1 MKKLLT
7 SAISL
12 LIILLLVAPTCL
24 SVVSFAADT
33 SEEANIW
40 DKLTPAYMKASFS
53 TIDDRLKGTEDIAGM
68 ECRLVLGGYAIYI
81 DPLTGEVVC
90 LKLKAPDAE
99 GNYEMTEDGIYAY
112 DGYYCTNPF
121 AIGRSESA
129 TKSSAIKKSPT
140 SDSVKQTLYSQL
152 LLKYTENSNEVE
164 LSSFK
169 DAALNNQIIVKNIRN
184 GIRVEYTLGREEV
197 SYLVPRRIRYDKYLD
212 LLYQIAQNSTSKKE
226 KKSFAA
232 FYSLYAISADQLT
245 YELDQSTMTDEVRDF
260 FYTTREEGKIL
271 HEGKGSEFGVQWGLL
286 PAYVERVNSESNK
299 TLNER
304 KENYPFITQFA
315 FMVCDSTIQSSD
327 LKRLEQLIKLNTN
340 YSKEQMNIDHAETE
354 YTGSDKI
361 PALFKM
367 AIEYTI
373 NQYGLQ
379 IRLNAGNIR
388 FDNSNY
394 KLSNI
399 SFLPYGGA
407 ADTNNEGFI
416 FSPDGS
422 GTIIRLE
429 DILGT
434 QFTSTSSMYGQDQV
448 YHTVSGANK
457 ETMRFPGFG
466 IVETITTKEEYT
478 VDEPYVD
485 ENGDEQIETVTKT
498 RDIKNSH
505 GYFGLITEGASLS
518 RLTVANGG
526 ALHMFA
532 SVYTSFNPRPKD
544 SYALEGGISAGTNAM
559 WTVESKRRYSGDFKL
574 QIFILDNDH
583 SNHVGMAT
591 VYRNYLENEGFIERI
606 KEDTTN
612 PDIPL
617 YLQTLGALEV
627 SKTFLGIPYESMTA
641 LTSFARVKEILEML
655 KTNNVN
661 NVKVI
666 LQGITK
672 GGLIPYVPTEFE
684 IEKVLEEG
692 HDDVDGVTFT
702 ELVKYA
708 GENGYQLFP
717 EFDFSVVI
725 RDELFDG
732 FSARDD
738 CAKTIDDQ
746 IAKLKRYD
754 PVWQTFLENGGG
766 MISPNSM
773 SKFYDSVYEDYKN
786 YNVGAISVQSLGD
799 ILTSDF
805 NEDDPLNRED
815 SRKIVS
821 KLLAKIKEQNG
832 SVLVSGGNAYVL
844 PYVTD
849 IINMPIDDSRYKY
862 SKASVPFLGIALH
875 GYKEYAGEPI
885 NLAGNYN
892 YTLLKTIESGASPY
906 YTIAYDNTSDLKE
919 YSSYSVIN
927 QYYSIKYSI
936 LVSDLIAT
944 YREINKALSSVKY
957 SIIIGHEFLDSDY
970 KIVKVTYDN
979 GDVFYLN
986 YLLKDYTVTVDGAKF
1001 TIPAQGFLKNPA

>member
-7 SAISL
+7 SALSL
-12 LIILLLVAPTCL
+12 LIVLLLVAPTCL
-24 SVVSFAADT
+24 NVVSFAAET

-40 DKLTPAYMKASFS
+40 DTLSPAYMKAEFADLNAR
-53 TIDDRLKGTEDIAGM
+53 IKGTDVIAGM
-68 ECRLVLGGYAIYI
+68 KCYMVTGGYAIYA

-90 LKLKAPDAE
+90 LKLKAPDAD

-112 DGYYCTNPF
+112 DGYYTTNPF
-121 AIGRSESA
+121 SVGRSETDA
-129 TKSSAIKKSPT
+129 TDGTIKKNST
-140 SDSVKQTLYSQL
+140 SDSVKQSLYSQI
-152 LLKYTENSNEVE
+152 LLKYSENANEVE

-169 DAALNNQIIVKNIRN
+169 DSALNNQITVKNIRN

-197 SYLVPRRIRYDKYLD
+197 TYLVPRRIRYDKFLD
-212 LLYQIAQNSTSKKE
+212 LLYQIAQNSTTKKE

-245 YELDQSTMTDEVRDF
+245 YELDQSTMTEEVRDF
-260 FYTTREEGKIL
+260 FYTTREQGKDL
-271 HEGKGSEFGVQWGLL
+271 HPGKGSEFGVQWGLI
-286 PAYVERVNSESNK
+286 PAYIERVNSESNK
-299 TLNER
+299 TINER

-327 LKRLEQLIKLNTN
+327 LKRLEQIVKLNTN
-340 YSKEQMNIDHAETE
+340 YSKEQMNIDHDETD
-354 YTGSDKI
+354 YSGSDKI
-361 PALFKM
+361 PALFKL

-388 FDNSNY
+388 FDSSNY

-399 SFLPYGGA
+399 TFLPYGGA

-429 DILGT
+429 DIKNN
-434 QFTSTSSMYGQDQV
+434 QFTSTTSMYGQDFA
-448 YHTVSGANK
+448 YHIVSGSNK

-478 VDEPYVD
+478 DIETYVD
-485 ENGDEQIETVTKT
+485 ENGDEQQEEVTKT

-505 GYFGLITEGASLS
+505 GYFGLITDGATLS
-518 RLTVANGG
+518 KLTVVNGG
-526 ALHMFA
+526 ALHMYA
-532 SVYTSFNPRPKD
+532 SIYTSFNPRPKD
-544 SYALEGGISAGTNAM
+544 SYVLDGGISAGSNSM
-559 WTVESKRRYSGDFKL
+559 WTVESKRKYTGDFRL

-583 SNHVGMAT
+583 SDHIGMAR
-591 VYRNYLENEGFIERI
+591 VYRNYLENEGFIEKI
-606 KEDTTN
+606 EADSENT
-612 PDIPL
+612 DIPL

-627 SKTFLGIPYESMTA
+627 NKTFLGIPYDKMVS
-641 LTSFARVKEILEML
+641 LTSFVRVQEILEML
-655 KTNNVN
+655 KSNGIS

-672 GGLIPYVPTEFE
+672 GGLISYVPTEFK
-684 IEKVLEEG
+684 IEKALEEG
-692 HDDVDGVTFT
+692 HDDVDGITFA

-708 GENGYQLFP
+708 NDNSFQIFP
-717 EFDFSVVI
+717 EFDFSLAL

-732 FSARDD
+732 FTAKDD
-738 CAKTIDDQ
+738 LAKTIDDQ
-746 IAKLKRYD
+746 NAIHKKYD
-754 PVWQTFLENGGG
+754 PVWQRFISTRQGI
-766 MISPNSM
+766 ISPNAM
-773 SKFYDSVYEDYKN
+773 NKLYDGVYAGYKD

-799 ILTSDF
+799 ILSSDF

-815 SRKIVS
+815 SRKIIT
-821 KLLAKIKEQNG
+821 KLLSKIKEQNG
-832 SVLVSGGNAYVL
+832 KVLVSGGNAYAI

-849 IINMPIDDSRYKY
+849 IVNMPIDDSRYKF
-862 SKASVPFLGIALH
+862 SKASVPFLGIVLH

-906 YTIAYDNTSDLKE
+906 YTIAYDNTSELKE
-919 YSSYSVIN
+919 YSSYSTLDK
-927 QYYSIKYSI
+927 YYSIKYSI
-936 LVSDLIAT
+936 LISDLIST
-944 YREINKALSSVKY
+944 YRELNRALSSVKY
-957 SIIIGHEFLDSDY
+957 ATIVGHEFVDEDY
-970 KIVKVTYDN
+970 KVVKVTYDN

-986 YLLKDYTVTVDGAKF
+986 YLLKDYTVTIDGKRF
-1001 TIPAQGFLKNPA
+1001 TIGAQDFLKNPA